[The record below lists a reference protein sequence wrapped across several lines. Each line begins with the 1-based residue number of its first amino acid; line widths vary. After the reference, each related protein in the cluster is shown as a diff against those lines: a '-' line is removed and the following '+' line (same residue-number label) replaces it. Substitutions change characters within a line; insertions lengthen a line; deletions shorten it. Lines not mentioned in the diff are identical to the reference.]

1 MRPIAKRA
9 TTIERRTSAGF
20 TYLMAIFI
28 VALMGAGY
36 ATVGEMWQT
45 VAAREREAELL
56 HVGNQY
62 RRAIERFYLSGPKR
76 YPRTLEE
83 LLKDPRT
90 PTTQRHLRQLYPDP
104 ITGKPWALVKAPD
117 GGVMGVYSL
126 SEDVPLKKTN
136 FKLRD
141 RDFGAAKTYADWKF
155 IYTPALQ
162 TAPKPAATGPTP
174 SGPQTPATPPAPPP
188 AK

>member
-1 MRPIAKRA
+1 MRAARIDRN
-9 TTIERRTSAGF
+9 TSAGF

-28 VALMGAGY
+28 VALMGVGY
-36 ATVGEMWQT
+36 ASVGEMWQT
-45 VAAREREAELL
+45 ASVRDREADLL
-56 HVGNQY
+56 HAGNQY
-62 RRAIERFYLSGPKR
+62 RGAIERYYLAGPKR

-90 PTTQRHLRQLYPDP
+90 PTTQRYLRQLFPDP

-117 GGVMGVYSL
+117 GGVMGVHSP
-126 SEDVPLKKTN
+126 SEDVPLKKSN

-141 RDFGAAKTYADWKF
+141 RDFEAAKTYVDWKF
-155 IYTPALQ
+155 IYSPGQQ

-174 SGPQTPATPPAPPP
+174 SGAQTPTSPAPPVPPPP